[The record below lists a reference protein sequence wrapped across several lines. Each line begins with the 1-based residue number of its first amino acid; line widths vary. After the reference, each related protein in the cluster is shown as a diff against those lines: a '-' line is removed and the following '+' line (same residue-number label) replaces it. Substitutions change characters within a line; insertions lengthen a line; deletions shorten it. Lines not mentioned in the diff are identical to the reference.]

1 MPPVF
6 SKETRKVYVRNDGRA
21 GQGRTSPCENRCP
34 LGNPIQK
41 MERAVA
47 EGDPSLALYLLR
59 ACNPFPGVTG
69 RVCPHPCEE
78 ACNRGQYDEAI
89 SIRALERFAADA
101 GAAGSPPC
109 SGMR

>member
-101 GAAGSPPC
+101 GAAGLKRPAAD
-109 SGMR
+109 G